1 LYKDIVKL
9 AILQG
14 TYQSALS
21 IKNVIPIEDYSAIV
35 APIIAPLVVNEDVKA
50 FADGYFQRNNF
61 KDSDAWKVVHPKFF
75 VAKSP
80 QQDID
85 DVQPVAQDAFGNE
98 IYQYV
103 NTTTFPSIPL
113 LKNKSSERKILILN
127 ETFNYLDTQED
138 FIIVP
143 RVVIDRKTGVKVD
156 MFTGRTVTDSMI
168 SAANKKG
175 NQIYKSVYGYQK
187 VKHMD
192 GTPVTFTSVYK
203 GEDMV
208 NHVYKLIN
216 LYGDNPYTTEYYSD
230 FKPSVLNNN
239 TMKIDS
245 EIPNND
251 IIDHFAPQLAED
263 MAKSIG
269 EAVPSQPMEQAP
281 TNVSGEKI
289 NIYAGTGENAELS
302 NFASRPFEDKT
313 EWQGLTF
320 KSVEGAFQAA
330 KIQLSDMFDKN
341 DNLTKEGDEL
351 LNKLQEASGAEAKA
365 LGRKVTGLN
374 VKEWDRL
381 SSNIMKGLL
390 LESFKQN
397 PKALQRLLATGN
409 AILTHTQDK
418 GKWGKEFPRLLME
431 VREELRPTQPTSAPE
446 AVSEYGL
453 TAANFEGNVPDY
465 AMAISNFYE
474 SLTPE
479 QKTKLESLEDII
491 ADYESIPFEYSY
503 NEYIE
508 SLKCKL

>member
-1 LYKDIVKL
+1 
-9 AILQG
+9 
-14 TYQSALS
+14 
-21 IKNVIPIEDYSAIV
+21 
-35 APIIAPLVVNEDVKA
+35 
-50 FADGYFQRNNF
+50 
-61 KDSDAWKVVHPKFF
+61 
-75 VAKSP
+75 
-80 QQDID
+80 
-85 DVQPVAQDAFGNE
+85 
-98 IYQYV
+98 
-103 NTTTFPSIPL
+103 
-113 LKNKSSERKILILN
+113 
-127 ETFNYLDTQED
+127 
-138 FIIVP
+138 
-143 RVVIDRKTGVKVD
+143 VVIDRKTGVKVD

-216 LYGDNPYTTEYYSD
+216 LYGDNPYTTEYYPD
-230 FKPSVLNNN
+230 FRPSVLNNN

-251 IIDHFAPQLAED
+251 IIDHFAPQLAAD

-281 TNVSGEKI
+281 AGVSSEKI

-302 NFASRPFEDKT
+302 NFAIRPFEDKT

-351 LNKLQEASGAEAKA
+351 LDKLQEASGAEAKA

-381 SSNIMKGLL
+381 SSNIMKRLL

-409 AILTHTQDK
+409 ATLTHTQESPK
-418 GKWGKEFPRLLME
+418 SKWREEFPKLLME

-446 AVSEYGL
+446 ANVNE
-453 TAANFEGNVPDY
+453 ANV
-465 AMAISNFYE
+465 AISNFYE
-474 SLTPE
+474 ALTPE
-479 QKTKLESLEDII
+479 QKTKLGSLEDIM
-491 ADYESIPFEYSY
+491 ADYESIPFDYSY
-503 NEYIE
+503 DEYIE